1 MPNRVEKCPLC
12 NFEVAL
18 SSNHPHDYKCPNL
31 HRPFSQWLGADSGY
45 PSYPHPDE
53 RTDDNPID
61 LSSTLLEEDDTQGRA
76 ASDIAYAEDPI
87 PDTSTPD
94 TPEFGGGGDFA
105 GGGGGDSW

>member
-18 SSNHPHDYKCPNL
+18 SSNHPHNYSCPNL
-31 HRPFSQWLGADSGY
+31 HRPFSQWLTTASGY
-45 PSYPHPDE
+45 PSQPHPDAPPVL
-53 RTDDNPID
+53 D
-61 LSSTLLEEDDTQGRA
+61 EEDDGLTSNLLSGLFGSNDTSSQ
-76 ASDIAYAEDPI
+76 E

-94 TPEFGGGGDFA
+94 TPAPDFGGSNDGFA